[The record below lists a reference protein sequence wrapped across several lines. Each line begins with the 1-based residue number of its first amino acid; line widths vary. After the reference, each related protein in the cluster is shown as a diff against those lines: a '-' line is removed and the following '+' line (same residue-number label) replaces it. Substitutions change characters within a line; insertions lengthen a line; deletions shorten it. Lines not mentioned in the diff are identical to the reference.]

1 MISAEAQRVLEEQ
14 IIGGDMKAL
23 FREEKIYRRL
33 LKENV
38 LREGIDIVGVL
49 HLVEGR
55 RRVRQLSPH
64 RRRCPLLAPSVAHMR
79 GERRGTALR
88 RLRRGGVSRGCAE
101 HRRSLACINVWR

>member
-38 LREGIDIVGVL
+38 LREGIDPSPRPEWL
-49 HLVEGR
+49 
-55 RRVRQLSPH
+55 RQLSPH